1 MIFGVNMNLNL
12 LFQGLKKFG
21 LGLIAIGIL
30 LFVPAGTLNYPNG
43 WLFIALLFVPMLM
56 VGIILITKAPD
67 LFKKRLNAN
76 ETQKEQKIVLLI
88 SLMMFVS
95 SFIVAGVNFRFKLT
109 QLQDIVV
116 MVACVIFLIAYLM
129 YMEVLRENEYLS
141 RNVEVTEN
149 QKVID
154 TGLYGIV
161 RHPMYTSTVFLFLSM
176 PLILGSIYSF
186 IIMLIYP
193 IIIEFRIKNE
203 EKILESEL
211 EGYEEY
217 KNKVKYKIF
226 PFIW

>member
-1 MIFGVNMNLNL
+1 
-12 LFQGLKKFG
+12 
-21 LGLIAIGIL
+21 
-30 LFVPAGTLNYPNG
+30 
-43 WLFIALLFVPMLM
+43 
-56 VGIILITKAPD
+56 
-67 LFKKRLNAN
+67 
-76 ETQKEQKIVLLI
+76 
-88 SLMMFVS
+88 
-95 SFIVAGVNFRFKLT
+95 
-109 QLQDIVV
+109 

-141 RNVEVTEN
+141 RNVEATEN

-176 PLILGSIYSF
+176 PLILGSIYTF